1 MPRAKQPD
9 SRTLVAGF
17 RVNPQEQQLLQAAA
31 DKQGLSISDLLRL
44 TVLGQADGGNK
55 QQA

>member
-1 MPRAKQPD
+1 MPRPKQPD

-17 RVNPQEQQLLQAAA
+17 RVSPQEQQMLQAAA
-31 DKQGLSISDLLRL
+31 DRQGLSISDLLRL
-44 TVLGQADGGNK
+44 TVLGQAGVGQ

>member
-1 MPRAKQPD
+1 MPRPKQPD

-17 RVNPQEQQLLQAAA
+17 RVSPQEQQMLQAAA
-31 DKQGLSISDLLRL
+31 DRQGLSISDLLRL
-44 TVLGQADGGNK
+44 TVLGKASGNK

>member
-1 MPRAKQPD
+1 MPRPKQPD

-17 RVNPQEQQLLQAAA
+17 RVSPQEQQVLQSAA
-31 DKQGLSISDLLRL
+31 DRQGISISDLLRL
-44 TVLGQADGGNK
+44 TVLGKASGNK